1 LKLILKHLKNYK
13 NKNLLLDVIYLKNIS
28 NLFKRMLHGMNNM
41 ENGVSNQLHILEIIL
56 KIKKKQNKIKMMI

>member
-1 LKLILKHLKNYK
+1 
-13 NKNLLLDVIYLKNIS
+13 
-28 NLFKRMLHGMNNM
+28 MLHGMNNM